1 LNGRLIIIL
10 ANPNPFSQRKVN
22 FIETIFYDE
31 LESDDES
38 PMLETLRAPILEDEE
53 EGGTHDLRHLLDRKG
68 KRRRPA
74 PQGPRNVC

>member
-1 LNGRLIIIL
+1 M
-10 ANPNPFSQRKVN
+10 N

-31 LESDDES
+31 LEPDDES
-38 PMLETLRAPILEDEE
+38 PMLGTPRAPILEEEE

-74 PQGPRNVC
+74 PQGSQNVC